1 MTHSETANIIG
12 MIQEIWPTF
21 LNGRNIVRT
30 TEIWHSLFDT
40 ETPAEM
46 TQAIQAYACR
56 DTKGFPP
63 PIGAL
68 KELVWLKR
76 NERMNEQ
83 TAWELVKKQLSGSS
97 AHPREN
103 FEKLPPMVQACVGT
117 PTTLMKW
124 GQLDES
130 ELETV
135 IASNFKRSYRESVS
149 RKREHDVLPQALQA
163 LYAETAA
170 LPVYDQPKALSAGD
184 DLGKKEGVPCPPDV
198 KAKIMAG
205 WRRKACGEEA

>member
-1 MTHSETANIIG
+1 MKA
-12 MIQEIWPTF
+12 QEMLKVLAYVRELYPTF
-21 LNGRNIVRT
+21 LNGRNEASIFK
-30 TEIWHSLFDT
+30 IWLELFDN
-40 ETPAEM
+40 ETYEEM
-46 TQAIQAYACR
+46 VTALNAYACR
-56 DTKGFPP
+56 DAKGFPP
-63 PIGAL
+63 PIGAI
-68 KELVWLKR
+68 KELVWQQR
-76 NERMNEQ
+76 NERMSEQ
-83 TAWELVKKQLSGSS
+83 TAWELVKQQFAASS

-149 RKREHDVLPQALQA
+149 RKREHDVLPQSLQT

-170 LPVYDQPKALSAGD
+170 LPVYDPPKALSAGD
-184 DLGKKEGVPCPPDV
+184 DFGKKEGVPCPPDV